1 MIWMLIYCLYLP
13 LVVDMPESADL
24 EIQHVCS
31 LSSLKAKMVCIGVDM
46 ELIDITKAYS
56 MA

>member
-1 MIWMLIYCLYLP
+1 MLIYCLYLP